1 MESKKAEQKAQ
12 KLQLIA
18 YTETAGNY
26 KNWDEKKQK
35 CYTCHNVI
43 FNESDFEKSQETF
56 EQELEG
62 TVEPLNNVQVEVAN
76 CADTEQENT

>member
-1 MESKKAEQKAQ
+1 MESIKAEQKAQ

-43 FNESDFEKSQETF
+43 FNESDFEKS
-56 EQELEG
+56 
-62 TVEPLNNVQVEVAN
+62 
-76 CADTEQENT
+76 